1 MLTSNKLNIWD
12 ALTTIS
18 HLKNFASIYH
28 GDEEEDQDDYIPF
41 VACGK
46 DEELDSDMNYSL
58 STKLVPTKRTSP
70 EEIGNVGAGEQHMS
84 AKDYNYLEPR

>member
-1 MLTSNKLNIWD
+1 M
-12 ALTTIS
+12 
-18 HLKNFASIYH
+18 
-28 GDEEEDQDDYIPF
+28 
-41 VACGK
+41 ACGK

-70 EEIGNVGAGEQHMS
+70 EEIGNVGAGELEQHVS